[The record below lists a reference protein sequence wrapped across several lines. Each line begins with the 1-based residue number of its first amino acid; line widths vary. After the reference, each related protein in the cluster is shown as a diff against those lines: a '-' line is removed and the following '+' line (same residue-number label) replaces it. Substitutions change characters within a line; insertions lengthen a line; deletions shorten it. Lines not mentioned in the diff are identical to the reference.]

1 MAVTEKNILKNWFL
15 NGLKPPQEQFWAWQ
29 ESYFHKYDVIPPTAI
44 EGLSELLNS
53 KADKEAFDSH
63 LQNFNTHLE
72 DFNAH
77 VEDLNAHYELIE
89 LSRIIPY
96 GQVQVFKTSPEGDQ
110 KVKAIGDYCV
120 GWIEGSLVSGNWNG
134 GDEMLKSSYE

>member
-29 ESYFHKYDVIPPTAI
+29 ESYFHKYDVIPPTSI

-53 KADKEAFDSH
+53 KADKEAFDTH
-63 LQNFNTHLE
+63 VQNFNTHE
-72 DFNAH
+72 
-77 VEDLNAHYELIE
+77 EDLNAHPELVA
-89 LSRIIPY
+89 LTRIIPY